1 MPEQVLV
8 ERRGTVLWITINR
21 PERRNTINEAVIEG
35 IGAGIRSAAGDTAV
49 RAIVLTGAGDRAFCA
64 GGDLNPTADGA
75 PFAVNPAQPRNY
87 VVNLFKLME
96 ECDLPIIAR
105 VNGHAMAGG
114 LGLLCAC
121 DLAVAS
127 ADATFGTPESKI
139 GLFPMMI
146 MPHLMRVIPA
156 RRLMELCIT
165 GEALTSQEALAA
177 GLVNYVVPSS
187 ELDSKLDWLLA
198 RIVERSP
205 TGIRLGKIGF
215 HAMRDM
221 TIRAGWEYAQLML
234 PAMAQTEDAREGMR
248 AFSEKRPPKFV
259 GK

>member
-1 MPEQVLV
+1 MSEQVLI
-8 ERRGTVLWITINR
+8 ERHGAVQWITINR
-21 PERRNTINEAVIEG
+21 PDRRNAINEAVIEG
-35 IGAGIRSAAGDTAV
+35 IADGIRQAGADGAI

-64 GGDLNPTADGA
+64 GGDLSPTADGA
-75 PFAVNPAQPRNY
+75 PFTVDPSQPRNY

-105 VNGHAMAGG
+105 VNGHALAGG

-121 DLAVAS
+121 DLAVA
-127 ADATFGTPESKI
+127 ADNVTFGTPETKI

-165 GEALTSQEALAA
+165 GEALNAQEALTA
-177 GLVNYVVPSS
+177 GLVNHVVPAA
-187 ELDSKLDWLLA
+187 ELDAKIEWLLA
-198 RIVERSP
+198 RIVDRSP

-221 TIRAGWEYAQLML
+221 TIRAGWEYAQIML
-234 PAMAQTEDAREGMR
+234 PMMAQTQDVREGMR
-248 AFSEKRPPKFV
+248 SFAEKRAPKFT

>member
-1 MPEQVLV
+1 MPDQVLI
-8 ERRGTVLWITINR
+8 ERRDAVQWITINR
-21 PERRNTINEAVIEG
+21 PDRRNAINEAVIEG
-35 IGAGIRSAAGDTAV
+35 IADGIRKAIADSAV

-64 GGDLNPTADGA
+64 GGDLSPTADGA
-75 PFAVNPAQPRNY
+75 PFTVDPAQPRNY

-96 ECDLPIIAR
+96 ECDLPIVAR
-105 VNGHAMAGG
+105 VNGHALAGG

-121 DLAVAS
+121 DLAVA
-127 ADATFGTPESKI
+127 ADNATFGTPETKI

-165 GEALTSQEALAA
+165 GEPLTAQEALTA
-177 GLVNYVVPSS
+177 GLVNHIAPAA
-187 ELDSKLDWLLA
+187 ELDSKLAWLLE
-198 RIVERSP
+198 RIVDRSP
-205 TGIRLGKIGF
+205 TGIRLGKIAF

-234 PAMAQTEDAREGMR
+234 PMMSQTQDVREGMR
-248 AFSEKRPPKFV
+248 AFAEKRPPNFT
-259 GK
+259 GT